1 MTKKKPEHNVFQ
13 LIANVQSEL
22 QQKKASRLEKKLARL
37 TRMREAWLR
46 TGIPQMWED
55 VKHIEVVN
63 FAKNDVAGERAPLI
77 SFVVPHEH
85 ANIYDHGLALY
96 SKNGGQVYWY
106 VDEQASNSPNPVMC
120 YYGPRGIYDNV
131 DDFRASFVEWLA
143 RKIDPRVI
151 VDLGYVA
158 KEIKKTDR
166 RILVET
172 ETA

>member
-13 LIANVQSEL
+13 LLANAQTEL

-37 TRMREAWLR
+37 TRMRTEWLR
-46 TGIPQMWED
+46 TGIPQMWDD
-55 VKHIEVVN
+55 VKHIDVAN
-63 FAKNDVAGERAPLI
+63 FAKDDVAGDRAALS

-96 SKNGGQVYWY
+96 AKTGGSIYWY
-106 VDEQASNSPNPVMC
+106 VEEQASNSPNPKMC
-120 YYGPRGIYDNV
+120 YYGPRGVYPSIDELR
-131 DDFRASFVEWLA
+131 DSFIQWLA
-143 RKIDPRVI
+143 RKIDPRV
-151 VDLGYVA
+151 VMDLGYTA

-172 ETA
+172 ETP